1 MDKAINA
8 LVVLFIGIAILGSV
22 LAFPSISWSQSRA
35 PLPAIANAFSE
46 DMQAAF
52 QAIVDDEFSFATQK
66 AGMSV
71 AVYSGNKLWTYA
83 TGIADSGIDMT
94 VDTPIPIGSTSKT
107 FMSGLVLSQIEAG
120 LYNLTDSLEAVLSG
134 HPAYTSF
141 DLEKI
146 NPQVSVEQL
155 LSMRSGLPHYHK
167 NIEGKATF
175 FKKANP
181 WKPSDNVNLVQ
192 SSYTEPGAFDY
203 NDTNLV
209 LLGLIAEF
217 QSGQSLYDLYKQQFF
232 DPLGVTVWFPPQ
244 DAVPSDVARPH
255 GNLSP
260 WADGFGNLIDAA
272 PYTFD
277 FFWVGQSRIRYPCC
291 GLIST
296 PKDTARWAYELY
308 SSNGSAISALARTR
322 LLKSLSNDPVHFAG
336 MQRYY
341 GYLVTKQTSSPLSSA
356 TVTIGHPGGGAGYVS
371 LLRYSPDLDL
381 AVSVLQNSLWRG
393 PGKCAAKGQ
402 RIVIDR
408 CIVSRIFSAYAQ

>member
-8 LVVLFIGIAILGSV
+8 LLVLFIRIAILGSV
-22 LAFPSISWSQSRA
+22 VALPSSSWSQSRA

-52 QAIVDDEFSFATQK
+52 QTIVDDEFSFATQK
-66 AGMSV
+66 AGISV
-71 AVYSGNKLWTYA
+71 AVYSGDKLWTYA
-83 TGIADSGIDMT
+83 TGIADSGIGMT

-107 FMSGLVLSQIEAG
+107 FMSALVLSQIEAG
-120 LYNLTDSLEAVLSG
+120 LYNLADSLEAVLSR
-134 HPAYTSF
+134 HPAYASF

-146 NPQVSVEQL
+146 NPQVSIEQL
-155 LSMRSGLPHYHK
+155 LSMRSGLPHYDE
-167 NIEGKATF
+167 NRDGKKKF
-175 FKKANP
+175 FKKATP

-192 SSYTEPGAFDY
+192 SAYAAPGAFDY

-217 QSGQSLYDLYKQQFF
+217 QSGRSLYDLYKKQFF

-244 DAVPSDVARPH
+244 DIVPSGTARPY

-260 WADGFGNLIDAA
+260 RADGFGNLIDAA

-277 FFWVGQSRIRYPCC
+277 YFWVGQSRIRYPCC

-308 SSNGSAISALARTR
+308 SANGLAISELARTR
-322 LLKSLSNDPVHFAG
+322 LLGSLLNDLVHFAG
-336 MQRYY
+336 IQRYY
-341 GYLVTKQTSSPLSSA
+341 GYFVTKQTSSIPGSA

-371 LLRYSPDLDL
+371 LLRYAPDLDL
-381 AVSVLQNSLWRG
+381 AVSVLQNSLWYG
-393 PGKCAAKGQ
+393 PGKCAAKRQ
-402 RIVIDR
+402 RIGIRR
-408 CIVSRIFSAYAQ
+408 CIASRIFSAYAQ